1 MPGQSELAVP
11 GMANMLRPYLSLATA
26 VRSGDVTAFNT
37 VAMQNS
43 DIFLSDQ
50 THNLI
55 NRLRYNV
62 LRAGLRRISIAYS
75 RISLQV
81 WASANICHADGR
93 VCCFGCCMC
102 LVCETFTAVA
112 AAHTKCVSETHCTEP
127 FVVQMT

>member
-37 VAMQNS
+37 VAIQNA

-81 WASANICHADGR
+81 WASLVSAMVWEGILFA
-93 VCCFGCCMC
+93 CFMC
-102 LVCETFTAVA
+102 VPSHL
-112 AAHTKCVSETHCTEP
+112 TKSSPRHILHI
-127 FVVQMT
+127 Q